1 DCLDIYD
8 EITIDPRPEQLDGP
22 VDVPVE
28 EWLCE
33 PDATRECTTPI
44 PPCCLFAIEY
54 CMDGEYWWCHCER
67 WDVECMDGL
76 DDAPEDAP
84 TEDDE
89 DPADVPLEDE
99 AD

>member
-1 DCLDIYD
+1 MFGEWFCMCDHWDTDCLDIYD

-44 PPCCLFAIEY
+44 PPCCL
-54 CMDGEYWWCHCER
+54 
-67 WDVECMDGL
+67 
-76 DDAPEDAP
+76 
-84 TEDDE
+84 
-89 DPADVPLEDE
+89 
-99 AD
+99 